1 VALRPRFS
9 PGVLFSIMTVAGTT
23 LQVGTD
29 PVKKKWYVPRTGF
42 PHGQVGEAVR
52 AAMRPSAASQPASNG
67 WPG

>member
-1 VALRPRFS
+1 
-9 PGVLFSIMTVAGTT
+9 MTVAGTT